1 MSSISHVGLPPI
13 SRGRIEPAGRQAEA
27 TQSDRGGERLRLVRG
42 EDQVEVSD
50 MAFFLSKL
58 RELPEVRQELID
70 RVRAEIDS
78 GGYETSEKIDWAIEQ
93 FGGELRA

>member
-1 MSSISHVGLPPI
+1 MSSISHVGVTPI

-27 TQSDRGGERLRLVRG
+27 TQPERGERLRLVRG

-58 RELPEVRQELID
+58 RDLPEVRQELID
-70 RVRAEIDS
+70 RVKAEIDA
-78 GGYETSEKIDWAIEQ
+78 GAYETSEKIDWTIEQ
-93 FGGELRA
+93 VGGELRA